1 VLAIHHFKKYR
12 RDFLKKIK
20 LILTGGT
27 IGSRI
32 DELGN
37 ISVSA
42 EPILLKYSDEKLK
55 NSAEFEVSEPFRVLS
70 ENMTMADRECLIRE
84 ILAAEGLFDGVIV
97 AHGSDTLC
105 YTAAL
110 VSMAARHLSCPVVF
124 IASDKVLSDP
134 LSNGISNF
142 ESAVTLITSG
152 IFSRGTFIC
161 YKDKNGENSVYLG
174 TRLSSAEP
182 LFDSF
187 LPFDDSRIG
196 VVKSGNF
203 YYESGRFNPSIEEI
217 NTPRKPIIKGKFSLK
232 DSVLM
237 THSSP
242 AFDLCRL
249 DIKGLSAIINYGY
262 HCGTVNESSMLA
274 LAKRCESEGVDVYLA
289 SFKDRTAPVY
299 ESLSE
304 ILRQKNVKR
313 LYNISPESAFAKV
326 VLAYSLDKELLSE
339 NLFFEEI
346 Y

>member
-1 VLAIHHFKKYR
+1 MFR
-12 RDFLKKIK
+12 LKRIK

-32 DELGN
+32 DESGN

-42 EPILLKYSDEKLK
+42 EPLLLKYSDERLRK
-55 NSAEFEVSEPFRVLS
+55 SAEFEVSEPFCVLS

-97 AHGSDTLC
+97 AHGSDTIC
-105 YTAAL
+105 FSAAL
-110 VSMAARHLSCPVVF
+110 VSMAVRHLSCPVVF

-134 LSNGISNF
+134 ESNGTSNF

-196 VVKSGNF
+196 VIRSGKF

-217 NTPRKPIIKGKFSLK
+217 NALREPIIEWEFTLK

-242 AFDLCRL
+242 AFSLDRL
-249 DIKGLSAIINYGY
+249 DTRGLSAIINYGY
-262 HCGTVNESSMLA
+262 HCGTVDESSMLA
-274 LAKRCESEGVDVYLA
+274 LAKRCEAEGVDIFLA
-289 SFKDRTAPVY
+289 SFKDKNAPIY

-304 ILRQKNVKR
+304 ILKQKNVKR